1 MIKLS
6 TNGSQVGGKF
16 DRIEVRGKNATIK
29 DVVVEGDGVALYSNY
44 NCSGLVVEDSTFI
57 SHTNNAVKLIADNI
71 GGEIEGIVFKNC
83 KFLGGRMAMEL
94 QNHGLP
100 LTPPAEGVPKEW
112 YKIRDIEFQNC
123 MFEADSDDENCY
135 ALSMS
140 GWGRNARFYQC
151 QFSGRKKGV
160 EIAGFSDV
168 VFQACKLKGTQS
180 FITSNKR
187 PMEKVALRLCELKG
201 SVRMED
207 CSESGFAWCILNAD
221 TGDKPYVEIKK
232 SQRCTLLGCE
242 ITSSI
247 HYGVMINE
255 SKECTVINCK
265 IANTGSN
272 YSVVRCYKPKS
283 TGNIIRGNTL
293 MMRKPKVG
301 KWYDQKDGASGNVF
315 EGNKQEYIPQKK

>member
-1 MIKLS
+1 MAKTILQ
-6 TNGSQVGGKF
+6 TGDCCEGAVLAEGI
-16 DRIEVRGKNATIK
+16 DVRGRNVTI
-29 DVVVEGDGVALYSNY
+29 DGVTVECDGIALYVNH
-44 NCSGLVVEDSTFI
+44 NCSGLVVRNSTFI
-57 SHTNNAVKLIADNI
+57 SHGKNAVHIIADKLK
-71 GGEIEGIVFKNC
+71 EPIEGMRFENC
-83 KFLGGRMAMEL
+83 TFVASRMAVEL

-100 LTPPAEGVPKEW
+100 LEPPAEGVPEEW
-112 YKIRDIEFQNC
+112 YKIRDVEFKNC
-123 MFEADSDDENCY
+123 VFKAESDDANCY

-140 GWGRNARFYQC
+140 GWGRNARYYQC
-151 QFSGRKKGV
+151 QFNGRKKGV

-168 VFQACKLKGTQS
+168 VLQACKLNGSQS

-187 PMEKVALRLCELKG
+187 PMERIAIRLCELKG
-201 SVRMED
+201 SVRMEN

-242 ITSSI
+242 ITSI
-247 HYGVMINE
+247 VNYGVMINE

-283 TGNIIRGNTL
+283 TGNIIKGNTL
-293 MMRKPKVG
+293 MMKHPKVG

-315 EGNKQEYIPQKK
+315 EENKQQFIE